1 MLQVKGENRV
11 RHRAPGFERLAGH
24 LVPECGES
32 ALDEAML
39 P

>member
-1 MLQVKGENRV
+1 MKGENRV
-11 RHRAPGFERLAGH
+11 KHRAPGFERQVGH
-24 LVPECGES
+24 LVLERGES